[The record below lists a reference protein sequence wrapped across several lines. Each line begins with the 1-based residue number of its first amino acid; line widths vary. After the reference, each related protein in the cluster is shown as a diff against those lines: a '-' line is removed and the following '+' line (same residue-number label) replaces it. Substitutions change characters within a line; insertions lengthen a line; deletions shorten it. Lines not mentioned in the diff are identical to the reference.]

1 MSETE
6 TPTETDT
13 QPRFALRTQY
23 IKDLSLENPHAP
35 NSLLAATRQA
45 PKVELN
51 IDLAAQKIQDD
62 LFELMMRINVRA
74 LGERTLFMVDL
85 TYGGLFAVAN
95 IPEDKLEPIL
105 MVDGAFILFPFARR
119 VVADVTRDGGFPP
132 LLLEPVDFYRF
143 YQEKLAQAQ
152 AASA

>member
-1 MSETE
+1 MAENE
-6 TPTETDT
+6 AADT

-35 NSLLAATRQA
+35 ASIIAANKQA

-51 IDLAAQKIQDD
+51 VDLAAQKIQDD

-85 TYGGLFAVAN
+85 TYAGLFAVSN
-95 IPEDKLEPIL
+95 IPEQNLEPVL

-119 VVADVTRDGGFPP
+119 VVADITRDGGFPP

-143 YQEKLAQAQ
+143 YQEKVAQAQ
-152 AASA
+152 VAAG

>member
-1 MSETE
+1 MTE
-6 TPTETDT
+6 QDADDT

-35 NSLLAATRQA
+35 ASLIAAGKQA

-51 IDLAAQKIQDD
+51 IDMAAQKIKDD

-85 TYGGLFAVAN
+85 TYAGLFAVAN

-119 VVADVTRDGGFPP
+119 VVADITRDGGFPP

-152 AASA
+152 AAAS

>member
-1 MSETE
+1 MADQDA
-6 TPTETDT
+6 DT
-13 QPRFALRTQY
+13 QPRFMLRSQY

-35 NSLLAATRQA
+35 ASLIAAGKQP

-51 IDLAAQKIQDD
+51 IDLGAQKVQDD

-85 TYGGLFAVAN
+85 TYAGLFAVEG
-95 IPEDKLEPIL
+95 IPEQNLEPVL

-119 VVADVTRDGGFPP
+119 VIADVTRDGGFPP

-143 YQEKLAQAQ
+143 YQERIAQAQ
-152 AASA
+152 AAAAAG

>member
-1 MSETE
+1 MNENQT
-6 TPTETDT
+6 TDDK
-13 QPRFALRTQY
+13 QPLFALRSQY
-23 IKDLSLENPHAP
+23 VKDLSLENPHAP
-35 NSLLAATRQA
+35 ASLMAAGQQA
-45 PKVELN
+45 PKVELS
-51 IDLAAQKIQDD
+51 IDLAAQKIQDG

-85 TYGGLFAVAN
+85 TYAGLFGTEN
-95 IPEDKLEPIL
+95 IPEADLEPII

-143 YQEKLAQAQ
+143 YQEKRAQAEV
-152 AASA
+152 ASA